1 MDFLLELLTELFIEV
16 PFEAAMESKRVKP
29 WVKRLLIGIVGG
41 AVAALFWLCT
51 VNVLS
56 SGEAEAWQAIVLLLL
71 SVGWTLLILWAC
83 FKGFRHFTKE

>member
-1 MDFLLELLTELFIEV
+1 MDFLLELLTELFIGV
-16 PFEAAMESKRVKP
+16 PFEAAMESKLVKP

-56 SGEAEAWQAIVLLLL
+56 SGEAETWQAIVLLLL

-83 FKGFRHFTKE
+83 FKGFRNFTKE

>member
-29 WVKRLLIGIVGG
+29 WVKCLLIGIVGG